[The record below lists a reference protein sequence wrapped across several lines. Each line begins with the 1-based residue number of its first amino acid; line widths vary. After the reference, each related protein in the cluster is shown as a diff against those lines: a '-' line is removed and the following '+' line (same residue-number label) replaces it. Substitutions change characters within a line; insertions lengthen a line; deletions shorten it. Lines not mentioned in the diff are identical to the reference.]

1 MSWRDWFRKD
11 KPPFWPRPQV
21 EPGESQGRLRFEV
34 YGAPAGSKVPAD
46 LRPYGHAE
54 AKPPAEVLFR
64 RVERSARPGVFDQG
78 IQERISTLPADKGP
92 LHAQLQALV
101 LFHEIEAAWTDQ
113 GDHRQLQ
120 AAWSL
125 VRCLVDHGAT
135 GVYDATAG
143 KWRDIEMVRVVEVD
157 PSRDARRYQVL
168 GRPLP
173 SHPGGSVLWTHGLAK
188 VARPDLLCLV
198 PDGLA
203 PHAAHLLDAVGEA
216 ATRGLRPTPG
226 RNLREDQIELRFEVL
241 QPNINGP
248 DLPEW
253 ASVDPNP
260 NGVLKVDLFQL

>member
-1 MSWRDWFRKD
+1 MGWRNWFRTEKS
-11 KPPFWPRPQV
+11 PFWPRPQY

-34 YGAPAGSKVPAD
+34 YGAQPGSKIPPD
-46 LRPYGHAE
+46 LRPFGHAE
-54 AKPPAEVLFR
+54 AKPPSEVQFR
-64 RVERSARPGVFDQG
+64 RVDRGGRPGAFDQA
-78 IQERISTLPADKGP
+78 IQARLGTLPADKAAF
-92 LHAQLQALV
+92 HARLQSTTS
-101 LFHEIEAAWTDQ
+101 FHEIEANWRDQ

-120 AAWSL
+120 AAWALVRSL
-125 VRCLVDHGAT
+125 VDQGAS

-173 SHPGGSVLWTHGLAK
+173 SHPGGSVLWTIGLAK

-198 PDGLA
+198 PDELA
-203 PHAAHLLDAVGEA
+203 PRAANLLDAVGEA
-216 ATRGLRPTPG
+216 ATRGLRPMPG
-226 RNLREDQIELRFEVL
+226 KNLREDHIELRFEIL
-241 QPNINGP
+241 QVGINGP